1 MIEPPWLN
9 ALMETGP
16 MLVCRFIPSGG
27 LTHINSALC
36 DFIGRNQEMLLGKPF
51 HQLFMPEDTGRIN
64 AVLSDLTPES
74 GPVRHEFAMK
84 DGTGTPRRV
93 RWTLLYSD
101 LPHTENAELLGIGE
115 DITRLIE
122 TATAVNKD
130 GMLHRTMLENLPDLC
145 FVIDENGVYREIMG
159 RPRESLLAKPAHELL
174 NHSFHE
180 RLDKETADDFLKRVR
195 SVLKSGD
202 PHWFEYR
209 LPTVGGEFWFEA
221 RIAPLVNTPSDKTP
235 CVLWIARDIS
245 TRKELKVQLSDS
257 ENRYRDLYRTV
268 RLMVNNATDLIWAK
282 DMNDCY
288 TFVNRATCDV
298 LLQARTLD
306 EPIGKND
313 LFFALR
319 ERKNHPEDPNW
330 HTFGELCQASDRIV
344 RESGKPGQFDEFGN
358 INGQFLYLDVH
369 KAPVRDESGKMIG
382 TVGSAR
388 DVTRI
393 RMMESTREQ
402 VEEQL
407 RQSET
412 SYRELFDLAPDAIYV
427 QNPDGVFLDVNQHA
441 CDMYGHPK
449 SFFIGRTPAA
459 LSAEG
464 HNDLETVEQMV
475 GEAFEGKTHTFEFWG
490 KRSNGEIFPKE
501 VIIKPGHYFGE
512 QVVIAFSRDISARK
526 AAEKERQELESQLR
540 HAQKLEAVGRLAGGI
555 AHDFNNLLTP
565 IMGHGDM
572 MLQMLPAKHPFR
584 EKLGSILTAADSAR
598 KLTQQLLAFGRKQ
611 ILSTQ
616 KVDLNERVKHTIQL
630 LERTLGENIRI
641 QTTLCTEPPLV
652 NADPTQL
659 EQILMNLAINGR
671 DAMPDGGVL
680 SIETAVLTDTNEISL
695 RVTDT
700 GIGMDEDVML
710 HIFEPFFTT
719 KNVQQGTGLGLSTV
733 YGIVKQHQG
742 NIQVASEPGKG
753 STFTIN
759 LPAADPCAEAVAG
772 DPDIQPITDTQQK
785 SGRILLVEDNPM
797 ILDLARNILNQHGY
811 KVCSAN
817 RAEKARQIMEQEAH
831 IDLLVTDV
839 VMPGTSGI
847 QLAGQLREYRPDLK
861 VLFIT
866 GHAEEMV
873 PEHELSAGRSELLP
887 KPFTVQTLMT
897 AVQSLLD

>member
-1 MIEPPWLN
+1 MKKLL
-9 ALMETGP
+9 AVFT
-16 MLVCRFIPSGG
+16 LVFAILAAQFFGIAG
-27 LTHINSALC
+27 LTLPSAKAADVTPVVVRDGSGNVISVTYPNDSIE
-36 DFIGRNQEMLLGKPF
+36 DFITDLELTEVQPDETDPLGTDGNPEPQNGAFRMTYSFYIRQDSGLLD
-51 HQLFMPEDTGRIN
+51 EDYFF
-64 AVLSDLTPES
+64 L
-74 GPVRHEFAMK
+74 
-84 DGTGTPRRV
+84 
-93 RWTLLYSD
+93 D
-101 LPHTENAELLGIGE
+101 LPDYVHVPVNVSNVDIYDSMFGFHVCTVHMLMASDPLNTTGE
-115 DITRLIE
+115 DAIRVDFTD
-122 TATAVNKD
+122 V
-130 GMLHRTMLENLPDLC
+130 LEAQTIN
-145 FVIDENGVYREIMG
+145 
-159 RPRESLLAKPAHELL
+159 
-174 NHSFHE
+174 
-180 RLDKETADDFLKRVR
+180 
-195 SVLKSGD
+195 
-202 PHWFEYR
+202 FEFI
-209 LPTVGGEFWFEA
+209 GEFWFEA

-319 ERKNHPEDPNW
+319 ERKDHPEDPNW

-369 KAPVRDESGKMIG
+369 KAPVRDESGEMIG

-412 SYRELFDLAPDAIYV
+412 SYRELFDLAPEAIYV

-733 YGIVKQHQG
+733 YGIVKQHRG

-839 VMPGTSGI
+839 VMPGTNGI

>member
-1 MIEPPWLN
+1 
-9 ALMETGP
+9 
-16 MLVCRFIPSGG
+16 MLVCRFTCKGG
-27 LTHINSALC
+27 LIHVNPALS
-36 DFIGRNQEMLLGKPF
+36 DFTGHKPAALMGKPF
-51 HQLFMPEDTGRIN
+51 QQLVSPDDADRIDTI
-64 AVLSDLTPES
+64 LCKLTPDME
-74 GPVRHEFAMK
+74 PIRLELAMT
-84 DGTGTPRRV
+84 DSNRRSRQV
-93 RWTLLYSD
+93 RWTLIGSGY
-101 LPHTENAELLGIGE
+101 PGPENMELLGIGE
-115 DITRLIE
+115 DITRMVE
-122 TATAVNKD
+122 AAAGFNKD
-130 GMLHRTMLENLPDLC
+130 GLLHRTMLENLPDLC

-159 RPRESLLAKPAHELL
+159 RPRESLLAKPAKELL

-180 RLDKETADDFLKRVR
+180 RLDRDTADDFLDRVR
-195 SVLKSGD
+195 SVLQSGE

-221 RIAPLVNTPSDKTP
+221 RIAPLANTPPDETP

-245 TRKELKVQLSDS
+245 TRKELRVQLSDS

-268 RLMVNNATDLIWAK
+268 KLMVNNATDLIWAK

-288 TFVNRATCDV
+288 TFVNRATCQV
-298 LLQARTLD
+298 LLQARNLD

-313 LFFALR
+313 LFFARR
-319 ERKNHPEDPNW
+319 ERQAHPEDPNW

-344 RESGKPGQFDEFGN
+344 RESGKPAQFDEFGN

-369 KAPVRDESGKMIG
+369 KAPVRDESGSMIG

-412 SYRELFDLAPDAIYV
+412 SYRELFDLAPEAIYV
-427 QNPDGVFLDVNQHA
+427 QNRDGVFLDVNQHA

-449 SFFIGRTPAA
+449 SFFIGQTPEA
-459 LSAEG
+459 LSAAG
-464 HNDLETVEQMV
+464 HNDLDAIRRMV
-475 GEAFEGKTHTFEFWG
+475 AEAFAGKTHAFEFWG
-490 KRSNGEIFPKE
+490 VRSNGEIFPKE
-501 VIIKPGHYFGE
+501 VIVKPGHYFGE

-572 MLQMLPAKHPFR
+572 MLQMLPQEHPFR
-584 EKLGSILTAADSAR
+584 EKLNSILTAADSAR

-611 ILSTQ
+611 ILATQ
-616 KVDLNERVKHTIQL
+616 KVDLNERVQYTIQL
-630 LERTLGENIRI
+630 LERTLGDNIRI
-641 QTTLCTEPPLV
+641 RTVLCPDQPV
-652 NADPTQL
+652 VDADPTQL
-659 EQILMNLAINGR
+659 EQILMNLAINAR
-671 DAMPDGGVL
+671 DAMPEGGVL
-680 SIETAVLTDTNEISL
+680 TMETTVHLDTNEVSL
-695 RVTDT
+695 RVIDT

-733 YGIVKQHQG
+733 YGIVKQHGG
-742 NIQVASEPGKG
+742 NVDVTSEPGKG
-753 STFTIN
+753 TTFTIT
-759 LPAADPCAEAVAG
+759 LPAADTQEEMTAE
-772 DPDIQPITDTQQK
+772 DPDIRPMSDAQLT
-785 SGRILLVEDNPM
+785 SGTILLVEDNPM

-811 KVCSAN
+811 RVHCAN
-817 RAEKARQIMEQEAH
+817 RAEKAKQVMKDVAH
-831 IDLLVTDV
+831 IDLLLTDV
-839 VMPGTSGI
+839 VMPETSGI
-847 QLAGQLREYRPDLK
+847 QLAGQLRKYRPDLK

-873 PEHELSAGRSELLP
+873 PEHELSAGSSELLP

-897 AVQSLLD
+897 AVRSLLG